1 MNLVSSHQYQWN
13 HLATNFGPIKI
24 KCHKVFSIS
33 QLWVIA
39 SNNENLSIR
48 KETRCLLI
56 IASNMMDKN
65 RTSCE
70 QWDGPSVNKN
80 RTFCEQ
86 WDGSSVNNEM
96 NLLSTM
102 RWTFCEQEQDLLWTM
117 RWTFSEQW
125 DGPSGLKLKGPGRF
139 TSENNFESLNWNVVL
154 PDFLK
159 QSVGTEYTWKFGVCK
174 KNTTCNEVDIK
185 LQFCIYLVPLEC

>member
-1 MNLVSSHQYQWN
+1 VSSHQYQWN

-56 IASNMMDKN
+56 TEDPSHCSQKVLFLF
-65 RTSCE
+65 TE
-70 QWDGPSVNKN
+70 GPSHCSQNVHLIVH
-80 RTFCEQ
+80 RRY
-86 WDGSSVNNEM
+86 GSSVNNEM

-139 TSENNFESLNWNVVL
+139 TLIKTANIPKELN
-154 PDFLK
+154 K
-159 QSVGTEYTWKFGVCK
+159 YKTEV
-174 KNTTCNEVDIK
+174 
-185 LQFCIYLVPLEC
+185 

>member
-1 MNLVSSHQYQWN
+1 MNNEMNL
-13 HLATNFGPIKI
+13 
-24 KCHKVFSIS
+24 
-33 QLWVIA
+33 LWTM
-39 SNNENLSIR
+39 R
-48 KETRCLLI
+48 WTF
-56 IASNMMDKN
+56 
-65 RTSCE
+65 CE

-86 WDGSSVNNEM
+86 WDGPSVNKNRTFCEQWDGPFVNNEM
-96 NLLSTM
+96 NLLWTM

-117 RWTFSEQW
+117 RWTFCEQW

-159 QSVGTEYTWKFGVCK
+159 LSVGTEYTWKFGVCK
-174 KNTTCNEVDIK
+174 KNTTYNEIWILNFSFVFI
-185 LQFCIYLVPLEC
+185 

>member
-1 MNLVSSHQYQWN
+1 VPQSIQY
-13 HLATNFGPIKI
+13 LK
-24 KCHKVFSIS
+24 

-39 SNNENLSIR
+39 SNNNENLSIR

-65 RTSCE
+65 RTFCEQWDGPSVNNEMDLLWTMRWTFCE

-86 WDGSSVNNEM
+86 WDGPFVNNEM
-96 NLLSTM
+96 NLLWTM

-117 RWTFSEQW
+117 RWTFCEQW
-125 DGPSGLKLKGPGRF
+125 DKLKGPGRF

-159 QSVGTEYTWKFGVCK
+159 LSVGTEYTWKFGVCK
-174 KNTTCNEVDIK
+174 KNTTYNEIWILNFSFVFI
-185 LQFCIYLVPLEC
+185 